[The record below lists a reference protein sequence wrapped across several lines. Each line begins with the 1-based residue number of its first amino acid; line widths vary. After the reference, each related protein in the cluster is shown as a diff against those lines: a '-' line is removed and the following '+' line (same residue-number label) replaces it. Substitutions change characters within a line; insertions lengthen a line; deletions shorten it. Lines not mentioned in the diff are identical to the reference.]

1 MEAQSCVFGDVED
14 NQTSTGFDE
23 LWVERMVRLVKSYCM
38 RWESLDYGDQCDDV
52 FVKWEDHSVSVFFG
66 FGFGFG
72 LENGVEVR
80 AFRCFIGWL
89 IIHRVSELRSRGSI
103 SFDSLWLAWS
113 GFQTISPTVQYVSH
127 FHRSL
132 SLSLSRSEGWWPE
145 LGEHCRWVWEQQ
157 PVWWGLLYFAWPSLL
172 WLTMFL
178 NSYSLPFAHPPSH
191 SSAAGTYT

>member
-113 GFQTISPTVQYVSH
+113 GFQTISPASLIFTGV
-127 FHRSL
+127 SL
-132 SLSLSRSEGWWPE
+132 SLSL
-145 LGEHCRWVWEQQ
+145 
-157 PVWWGLLYFAWPSLL
+157 GLKDDDQSLV
-172 WLTMFL
+172 
-178 NSYSLPFAHPPSH
+178 NIV
-191 SSAAGTYT
+191 AGFENNNRCDEAYCTLLDQVCCDWRCS